1 MTFEDAFRSVEE
13 IGGWLT
19 PEQGRLLYE
28 RAARLPP
35 GARIVEIGSHHGR
48 STIMLAKAAPEA
60 EIVAIDP
67 YSKGDEHREVLT
79 EKDVRTSDLE
89 RFEANLV
96 QAGVRDRV
104 RHVHDFS
111 TDAVRGFEGEIDLLY
126 IDGAHDLRT
135 ALADIRSWG
144 ALVRE
149 GGTMLI
155 HDSFSSVGV
164 TLAELVALFFAS
176 RFRYVG
182 RSRTLAEYRR
192 EAVPAAGRLPN
203 AARQAAQLPWF
214 ARNVVVKAAL
224 VGRARPLARLL
235 GHEDE
240 VFPY

>member
-1 MTFEDAFRSVEE
+1 MTFEEAFRSVEE

-19 PEQGRLLYE
+19 PEQARLLYD
-28 RAARLPP
+28 RAARLAP

-48 STIMLAKAAPEA
+48 STIILAKAAPKA

-67 YSKGDEHREVLT
+67 YSKGDEHREALAP
-79 EKDVRTSDLE
+79 EDVRMSDLA
-89 RFEANLV
+89 RFEANLGR
-96 QAGVRDRV
+96 AGVRARV

-111 TDAVRGFEGEIDLLY
+111 TDAVRGFESEIDLLY
-126 IDGAHDLRT
+126 IDGAHDLGT

-144 ALVRE
+144 SLVRG

-164 TLAELVALFFAS
+164 TLAELLSLFFGG
-176 RFRYVG
+176 RFHYVG

-192 EAVPAAGRLPN
+192 EDVPASRRLPN
-203 AARQAAQLPWF
+203 AARQTAQLPWF
-214 ARNVVVKAAL
+214 ARNVLVKAAL
-224 VGRARPLARLL
+224 VSRARPIARLL
-235 GHEDE
+235 GHRDD

>member
-1 MTFEDAFRSVEE
+1 VSFEEVFRSVEE

-19 PEQGRLLYE
+19 RDQARLLYE
-28 RAARLPP
+28 RAAHLPP

-48 STIMLAKAAPEA
+48 STIVLAAAAPEA
-60 EIVAIDP
+60 EIVAVDP
-67 YSKGDEHREVLT
+67 YSKGDEHREALT
-79 EKDVRTSDLE
+79 EEDVRTSDLQQ
-89 RFEANLV
+89 FEANLGR
-96 QAGVRDRV
+96 AGVRGRV

-111 TDAVRGFEGEIDLLY
+111 TEAVRGFEGEIDLLY

-135 ALADIRSWG
+135 ARADIRGWG
-144 ALVRE
+144 GHVRE

-164 TLAELVALFFAS
+164 TLAELVSLFFAGG
-176 RFRYVG
+176 FRYVG

-192 EAVPAAGRLPN
+192 EDVPRSRRLPN

-214 ARNVVVKAAL
+214 ARNVLVKVAL
-224 VGRARPLARLL
+224 VGKARPLARLL
-235 GHEDE
+235 GHQDE

>member
-1 MTFEDAFRSVEE
+1 MSFEDVFRSVEE
-13 IGGWLT
+13 IDGWLT
-19 PEQGRLLYE
+19 PQQAHLLYD
-28 RAARLPP
+28 RAARLPA

-48 STIMLAKAAPEA
+48 STIVLASAAPEA
-60 EIVAIDP
+60 EVVAIDP
-67 YSKGDEHREVLT
+67 YSKGDEHREVLG
-79 EKDVRTSDLE
+79 EEDVRTSDLE
-89 RFEANLV
+89 QFEANLG
-96 QAGVRDRV
+96 QAGVLARV

-111 TDAVRGFEGEIDLLY
+111 TDAVRGFDGEIDLLY
-126 IDGAHDLRT
+126 IDGAHDLHT
-135 ALADIRSWG
+135 ALADIRNWG

-164 TLAELVALFFAS
+164 TLAELVALFFGG

-192 EAVPAAGRLPN
+192 EHVPGAGRLRN

-214 ARNVVVKAAL
+214 ARNVLVKAAL
-224 VGRARPLARLL
+224 VGGARPLARLL
-235 GHEDE
+235 GHQDE